1 MESRLLSVLLSTA
14 LALSVA
20 APVWAADS
28 TPASTEPQD
37 QVIQPELERRVYTEA
52 DIDTE
57 DFEIGAFA
65 GVMSV
70 EDFGSNPVYGA
81 RAAYHITEDFF
92 LEGAY
97 GRTKTGKTSF
107 ETLSGAA
114 QLLTD
119 DQRNLSY
126 YNLSIGYNLLPGE
139 AFIGRNHAFNT
150 ALYLIGGVGS
160 TDFAGDS
167 HFTINFGAGYRFLVT
182 DFLALHIDARDHV
195 FDSDLLGENKTTHNL
210 EAHAGVT
217 VFF

>member
-1 MESRLLSVLLSTA
+1 MESRLLSVLLGSMCMLT
-14 LALSVA
+14 LVTPLQ
-20 APVWAADS
+20 AAD
-28 TPASTEPQD
+28 TPQE

-65 GVMSV
+65 GIMSV
-70 EDFGSNPVYGA
+70 EDFGTNPVYGV
-81 RAAYHITEDFF
+81 RGAYHITEDFF

-97 GRTKTGKTSF
+97 GRTDTEKTSF

-119 DQRNLSY
+119 DQRAYSY
-126 YNLSIGYNLLPGE
+126 YNLSVGYNLLPGE

-150 ALYLIGGVGS
+150 ALYVIAGVGS

-182 DFLALHIDARDHV
+182 DFIALHIDARDHM

-210 EAHAGVT
+210 EAHAGAT
-217 VFF
+217 LFF

>member
-1 MESRLLSVLLSTA
+1 MESRLLSVLLSSM
-14 LALSVA
+14 LAMSAVLPVQA
-20 APVWAADS
+20 AE
-28 TPASTEPQD
+28 PASTSSELQD

-70 EDFGSNPVYGA
+70 EDFGSNPVYGV

-119 DQRNLSY
+119 DQRKLTY
-126 YNLSIGYNLLPGE
+126 YNLSVGYNILPGE

-150 ALYLIGGVGS
+150 ALYVIAGVGS

-167 HFTINFGAGYRFLVT
+167 HFTVNFGAGYRFLVT
-182 DFLALHIDARDHV
+182 DFLALHIDARDHM
-195 FDSDLLGENKTTHNL
+195 FDSDLLGENKSTHNL